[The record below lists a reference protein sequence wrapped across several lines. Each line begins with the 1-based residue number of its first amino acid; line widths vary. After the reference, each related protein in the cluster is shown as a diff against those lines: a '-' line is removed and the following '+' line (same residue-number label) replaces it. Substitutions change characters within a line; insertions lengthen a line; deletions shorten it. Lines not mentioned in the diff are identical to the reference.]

1 EGRVRMR
8 ARTNVLE
15 GGRRRKLTVF
25 QPARSARVSPLTS
38 AEALRGRIPGR
49 RRLLCVRGCRG
60 RRARNPRTG
69 TDGEGVGGY
78 ADRPAR
84 FPASDAMKEQAS
96 VPGG

>member
-1 EGRVRMR
+1 ML

-25 QPARSARVSPLTS
+25 QPARSARVSPLAS

-49 RRLLCVRGCRG
+49 RRLLCVRACRG

-84 FPASDAMKEQAS
+84 FPACDAMKEQAS
-96 VPGG
+96 APGG

>member
-1 EGRVRMR
+1 ML

-15 GGRRRKLTVF
+15 AGRRRKLTAF

-38 AEALRGRIPGR
+38 ADALRGRIPGR
-49 RRLLCVRGCRG
+49 HRLLCVRACRG

-84 FPASDAMKEQAS
+84 FPASGAMKEQAS
-96 VPGG
+96 APGG